1 MSSPRTEI
9 LAVTTEPVGQSGTN
23 SVGSM
28 RTFKH
33 CIADIIMG
41 ADVALRIGDCVKKP
55 VGRGKTRRDAEE
67 I

>member
-1 MSSPRTEI
+1 
-9 LAVTTEPVGQSGTN
+9 
-23 SVGSM
+23 M